1 MGSLTPLLRS
11 MTDGVHRLE
20 RQEEQDEA
28 EAESA
33 RKAAADETDLEP
45 ART

>member
-1 MGSLTPLLRS
+1 MEPLTPLFRS

-20 RQEEQDEA
+20 RQEDQEEA

-33 RKAAADETDLEP
+33 RKAAADETDLET
-45 ART
+45 A